1 MKKKELFFML
11 VIVKEEV
18 FGSLVV
24 VMENVDSDRIFDE
37 VNSNFN

>member
-1 MKKKELFFML
+1 ML

-18 FGSLVV
+18 FGSLVIV
-24 VMENVDSDRIFDE
+24 IENIDSDRIFDE